1 MNPELTQELKSIIVN
16 KGLVDTGRL
25 RDSIKVDVRSNES
38 TIQVDVTAEDYLK
51 YLIEDYNIIQE
62 FTNSQKFS
70 QEIQKILEP
79 LLAVQVEKALFS
91 TEEIKIPRVFL
102 TINGQ

>member
-1 MNPELTQELKSIIVN
+1 MNSELTQELKSIIVN

-25 RDSIKVDVRSNES
+25 RDSIKVNIVDSDS
-38 TIQVDVTAEDYLK
+38 TIQVNVTAEDYLK
-51 YLIEDYNIIQE
+51 YLVEDYNIIQD

-79 LLAVQVEKALFS
+79 LLAVQIEKALFS

-102 TINGQ
+102 TINGE